1 MNQLKVT
8 YASLSCQLYASDS
21 QIYFLFS
28 TTAITIFPECKMSSG
43 SKLREEGS
51 QDYKSASGKKKKTHK
66 ELAKKMDNWME
77 VLANFRET

>member
-1 MNQLKVT
+1 
-8 YASLSCQLYASDS
+8 
-21 QIYFLFS
+21 
-28 TTAITIFPECKMSSG
+28 MSSE

-51 QDYKSASGKKKKTHK
+51 QDYKSASGKKKKKTHK